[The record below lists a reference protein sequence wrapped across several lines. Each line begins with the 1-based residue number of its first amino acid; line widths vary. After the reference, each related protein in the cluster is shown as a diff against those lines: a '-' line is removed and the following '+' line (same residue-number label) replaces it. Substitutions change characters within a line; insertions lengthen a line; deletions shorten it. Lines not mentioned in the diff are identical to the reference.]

1 MKLASRNLIK
11 LFYTLIYWLLN
22 HPEYISKI
30 APSKTK
36 KKQQQKKKRGPN
48 KRGEGGRRFLL
59 NLKNGVVKI
68 NGGGRG
74 RNFKKSVN
82 ICNE

>member
-22 HPEYISKI
+22 HPEFISKI

-36 KKQQQKKKRGPN
+36 KKQQQQ
-48 KRGEGGRRFLL
+48 
-59 NLKNGVVKI
+59 KNGVQIK
-68 NGGGRG
+68 GGRG
-74 RNFKKSVN
+74 GAEIFVKFKKRSGQN
-82 ICNE
+82 RRGGGEGSGFQKIS